1 MTSGTA
7 THQASLSFTIS
18 QSLLKLMSIE
28 LVMPSNY
35 FILCHPLFLLPSI
48 FPSLRV
54 FSNESA
60 LWSNILVHLTRSIAS
75 QSIYTYIFLSG
86 DYCFFGLFDNWPEL
100 NYKDYISANVHPHI
114 SAYFIFLDF
123 IFMIGF
129 PGCSPVFTEL
139 NLLKVELRHL
149 KRLLL
154 QAHLCI
160 NTAIFKPL
168 PALIFH

>member
-1 MTSGTA
+1 M
-7 THQASLSFTIS
+7 I
-18 QSLLKLMSIE
+18 I
-28 LVMPSNY
+28 V
-35 FILCHPLFLLPSI
+35 
-48 FPSLRV
+48 
-54 FSNESA
+54 
-60 LWSNILVHLTRSIAS
+60 
-75 QSIYTYIFLSG
+75 
-86 DYCFFGLFDNWPEL
+86 FFGLFDNWPEL
-100 NYKDYISANVHPHI
+100 NYKDYVSVNVHPHI

-129 PGCSPVFTEL
+129 PGCSPVFKEL

-154 QAHLCI
+154 QDNLCI

>member
-1 MTSGTA
+1 M
-7 THQASLSFTIS
+7 I
-18 QSLLKLMSIE
+18 I
-28 LVMPSNY
+28 V
-35 FILCHPLFLLPSI
+35 
-48 FPSLRV
+48 
-54 FSNESA
+54 
-60 LWSNILVHLTRSIAS
+60 
-75 QSIYTYIFLSG
+75 
-86 DYCFFGLFDNWPEL
+86 FFGLFDNWPEL
-100 NYKDYISANVHPHI
+100 NYKDYVSVNVHPHI

-129 PGCSPVFTEL
+129 PGCSPVFKEL

-154 QAHLCI
+154 QANLCI

>member
-1 MTSGTA
+1 MLLQDTCYWHFSPDYLAYFSFCSCHKFWLNSGCARMHCHNLYFVLVQSLIHSWFFVTSGTA
-7 THQASLSFTIS
+7 THEASLSFTIS

-60 LWSNILVHLTRSIAS
+60 LWSNILVHLTRSFAS

-86 DYCFFGLFDNWPEL
+86 DYCFFWFVW
-100 NYKDYISANVHPHI
+100 
-114 SAYFIFLDF
+114 
-123 IFMIGF
+123 
-129 PGCSPVFTEL
+129 
-139 NLLKVELRHL
+139 
-149 KRLLL
+149 
-154 QAHLCI
+154 
-160 NTAIFKPL
+160 
-168 PALIFH
+168 